1 MNYDV
6 TEYVLR
12 VSKTKHYKNFVWQ
25 VLIHLFNLFENLIW
39 RPDWSAR
46 PRSHRKRERRTASS
60 IRSFGPENDKQLSW
74 VVVMK
79 FELTSRSLYK
89 NRTMTEGCWIWEKQA
104 MFANTLP
111 NVMQLLFKSNFYLNF
126 RAARDDLVFRAQ
138 IGIRLE
144 REVAESSGKCLKKK
158 TKRITKVKL

>member
-1 MNYDV
+1 
-6 TEYVLR
+6 
-12 VSKTKHYKNFVWQ
+12 
-25 VLIHLFNLFENLIW
+25 
-39 RPDWSAR
+39 
-46 PRSHRKRERRTASS
+46 
-60 IRSFGPENDKQLSW
+60 
-74 VVVMK
+74 
-79 FELTSRSLYK
+79 
-89 NRTMTEGCWIWEKQA
+89 